1 MSAEQTHVMGS
12 GIIGNSLANIFNR
25 NLSYTTNFSLIKIEG
40 KLIKD
45 KDPRNFLA
53 YFFFSYFNEIGN
65 FDNDEYYNNSN
76 MMTFT
81 CSIFSFLFSSLKLDY
96 VRNTIEREGEKVEV
110 KICKTRFERNF
121 KNSSRL
127 NLSKWKIYLFFN

>member
-1 MSAEQTHVMGS
+1 MMSAEQTHVMGS

-53 YFFFSYFNEIGN
+53 YFFFVFQ
-65 FDNDEYYNNSN
+65 
-76 MMTFT
+76 
-81 CSIFSFLFSSLKLDY
+81 
-96 VRNTIEREGEKVEV
+96 RN
-110 KICKTRFERNF
+110 
-121 KNSSRL
+121 
-127 NLSKWKIYLFFN
+127 WKFR